1 VTEKVG
7 FGGSDVSG
15 VSALKAAALMFVEP
29 KGRPSGSGVGGLS
42 GRASGLASS
51 SGRLKLFCQQTPH
64 ENK

>member
-15 VSALKAAALMFVEP
+15 VSALTAAAPMFVES
-29 KGRPSGSGVGGLS
+29 KGCTSGSGVGGLS

-51 SGRLKLFCQQTPH
+51 SGRLKLFCQ
-64 ENK
+64 